1 MSHGNGSFD
10 MKQKGDFNE
19 IQYDRSPKNFDRQ
32 EKTFFNEE
40 QALQVPSDEKA
51 EKCISIHNVESQR
64 TSEMEM
70 STKGEKVDLNTST
83 ASVNKDV
90 LKDVIQEQ
98 IAAALKSQ
106 KEV

>member
-1 MSHGNGSFD
+1 
-10 MKQKGDFNE
+10 
-19 IQYDRSPKNFDRQ
+19 
-32 EKTFFNEE
+32 
-40 QALQVPSDEKA
+40 
-51 EKCISIHNVESQR
+51 
-64 TSEMEM
+64 MEM